1 MAGYFFTLS
10 LCVVFALHSRQFIE
24 QSYRNMSGLNS
35 RTLELAHLS
44 VPANSHG
51 RCTCTSK
58 IFTRNF
64 HFLPQRV
71 LSVKNRQFL
80 HASVLYKGAFD
91 ESVICF
97 ISDKELLKFH
107 EILIATTLCLKKA
120 EM

>member
-71 LSVKNRQFL
+71 LLKTDSSYMLQ
-80 HASVLYKGAFD
+80 
-91 ESVICF
+91 CF
-97 ISDKELLKFH
+97 IKEPLMNQLFVSFQTKSY
-107 EILIATTLCLKKA
+107 
-120 EM
+120 